1 MLSVLLAASALLLA
15 SCGQGNGGSAKI
27 GQVDLQQ
34 LLQSPAGTALQQSL
48 STPSADQQKKFAA
61 AFATWQKATDALKA
75 NTNAAQTAAMQA
87 KVTAAKTALD
97 NMQQDFVRTQNQQLQ
112 TSVQQAIATVAQA
125 DGLSAVVVKQ
135 AVLFGTVGDDVT
147 SEVIAALAKQEA
159 PVTPVVATATP
170 ASASST
176 AATATA
182 TATTTATSAK
192 SSN

>member
-1 MLSVLLAASALLLA
+1 MKKVGMLSVLLAASALLLA

-61 AFATWQKATDALKA
+61 AFATWQSATNALKA

-112 TSVQQAIATVAQA
+112 TAVQQAIATVAQA
-125 DGLSAVVVKQ
+125 DDMSAVVVKQ
-135 AVLFGTVGDDVT
+135 AVLYGTVGTDVT

-159 PVTPVVATATP
+159 PAAMPAAAMPAKATMP
-170 ASASST
+170 ASST
-176 AATATA
+176 AMP
-182 TATTTATSAK
+182 AK
-192 SSN
+192 SGN